1 MSKNKR
7 SDSTK
12 YRHSIRR
19 QFTAAFVTVVVLTVT
34 LCIVANS
41 ILLEKIYMRNKEK
54 ALRNAYSEIYTA
66 AYAGDLKEEN
76 FTASLQR
83 FAIKNNVSI
92 MIITSLYEPVTVYS
106 NESIED
112 LLIDIRGSIRGTD
125 PFKEIIEQ
133 SDDYI
138 IALKD
143 VSQTK
148 TEYIEMIGNLE
159 GVCMFLMRTPVE
171 SIKESTALANRVL
184 IYVGLISLLLS
195 FVFIFFFSRRIT
207 KPVLE
212 LADLSKRMTGLDFD
226 ARYEGNTDSEIGLLG
241 NNMNVLSDTI
251 KDNISRLKSA
261 NIELKNDNEKR
272 EQIDEMRKEFIS
284 NVSHEF
290 KTPIALI
297 MGYAEGLK
305 EGIDDKNDRDY
316 YCDVIADEAENLNR
330 MVKKLLDLNR
340 IEFGRETVS
349 MDRFDVVSFLQNAVS
364 PYNVIAEKNDIK
376 LGVSTGAPL
385 YVWAD
390 EVLTKEALDN
400 YLTNALDHAE
410 SEGQKRIDV
419 YLEMQENKVKVCVYN
434 TGKHIP
440 EDSLER
446 IWDKF
451 YKVDKART
459 RKYGG
464 SGVGLSIVK
473 AVTDAMGQE
482 CGVSNVENGV
492 VFWFTLETAKPVS
505 EEK

>member
-1 MSKNKR
+1 MSRLKKN
-7 SDSTK
+7 DQTK

-19 QFTAAFVTVVVLTVT
+19 QFTAAFVTVVVITVA

-54 ALRNAYSEIYTA
+54 ALRSAYNEIYTA
-66 AYAGDLKEEN
+66 AYKGELQEET
-76 FTASLQR
+76 FTESLQR

-92 MIITSLYEPVTVYS
+92 MIITSLFEPVTVYS
-106 NESIED
+106 NESVED
-112 LLIDIRGSIRGTD
+112 LLSDIRGSIRGTD
-125 PFKEIIEQ
+125 PFKEVIEQ
-133 SDDYI
+133 TDDYI
-138 IALKD
+138 IVLKD
-143 VSQTK
+143 VSK
-148 TEYIEMIGNLE
+148 NNTEYIEMIGNLE

-184 IYVGLISLLLS
+184 IYVGIISLLLS
-195 FVFIFFFSRRIT
+195 LVFIFFFSRRIT

-212 LADLSKRMTGLDFD
+212 LADLSKRMTGLDFE

-305 EGIDDKNDRDY
+305 EGIDDKEDRDY

-349 MDRFDVVSFLQNAVS
+349 MERFDVVSFLRNAVD
-364 PYNVIAEKNDIK
+364 PYDVIAQKNDIK
-376 LGVSTGAPL
+376 IGVAPMAPL

-390 EVLTKEALDN
+390 EVLTKEAFDN

-419 YLEMQENKVKVCVYN
+419 YLEMQENNVKVCVYN

-440 EDSLER
+440 EESLDR

-505 EEK
+505 EE

>member
-1 MSKNKR
+1 MSRLKKN
-7 SDSTK
+7 DQTK

-19 QFTAAFVTVVVLTVT
+19 QFTAAFVTVVVITVA

-376 LGVSTGAPL
+376 LGVATGVPL

-390 EVLTKEALDN
+390 EVLTKEALDK
-400 YLTNALDHAE
+400 YLKNALDHAE
-410 SEGQKRIDV
+410 REGKKE
-419 YLEMQENKVKVCVYN
+419 L
-434 TGKHIP
+434 T
-440 EDSLER
+440 
-446 IWDKF
+446 
-451 YKVDKART
+451 
-459 RKYGG
+459 
-464 SGVGLSIVK
+464 
-473 AVTDAMGQE
+473 
-482 CGVSNVENGV
+482 
-492 VFWFTLETAKPVS
+492 FTLKC
-505 EEK
+505 KKIR

>member
-1 MSKNKR
+1 MSRVKKHGQ
-7 SDSTK
+7 TK
-12 YRHSIRR
+12 YRHSLRR
-19 QFTAAFVTVVVLTVT
+19 QFSAACITVVVLTVT

-41 ILLEKIYMRNKEK
+41 ILLEKIYVRNKEK
-54 ALRNAYSEIYTA
+54 ALINAYKEIYTA
-66 AYAGDLKEEN
+66 AYNADLQEEN
-76 FTASLQR
+76 FTSSLQS

-106 NESIED
+106 NEPVED
-112 LLIDIRGSIRGTD
+112 LLRDIRGSLRGTD
-125 PFKEIIEQ
+125 PFKKIIDQTDE
-133 SDDYI
+133 YI
-138 IALKD
+138 MVLKD
-143 VSQTK
+143 VPQNK

-195 FVFIFFFSRRIT
+195 LMFIFFFSKKIT

-226 ARYEGNTDSEIGLLG
+226 ARYEGRSDSEIGLLG
-241 NNMNVLSDTI
+241 NNMNMLSDTI

-261 NIELKNDNEKR
+261 NIELKKDNEKR

-305 EGIDDKNDRDY
+305 EGIDDENDRDY
-316 YCDVIADEAENLNR
+316 YCDVIADEADNLNQ

-349 MDRFDVVSFLQNAVS
+349 MERFDVVSFLQNAVS
-364 PYNVIAEKNDIK
+364 PYTVIAEKSDIK
-376 LGVSTGAPL
+376 IGVAPMAPL

-390 EVLTKEALDN
+390 EVLAKEAFDN

-410 SEGQKRIDV
+410 SESQKRIDV

-440 EDSLER
+440 EDSIER

>member
-7 SDSTK
+7 SDPTK

-54 ALRNAYSEIYTA
+54 ALRNAYNEIYTA

-92 MIITSLYEPVTVYS
+92 MIITSLYEPVTVYA
-106 NESIED
+106 NESVED
-112 LLIDIRGSIRGTD
+112 LLMDIRGSIRGTD

>member
-1 MSKNKR
+1 MSRLKKN
-7 SDSTK
+7 DQTK

-19 QFTAAFVTVVVLTVT
+19 QFTAAFVTVVVITVA

-54 ALRNAYSEIYTA
+54 ALRSAYNEIYTA
-66 AYAGDLKEEN
+66 AYKGELQEET
-76 FTASLQR
+76 FTESLQR

-92 MIITSLYEPVTVYS
+92 MIITSLFEPVTVYS
-106 NESIED
+106 NESVED
-112 LLIDIRGSIRGTD
+112 LLSDIRGSIRGTD
-125 PFKEIIEQ
+125 PFKEVIEQ
-133 SDDYI
+133 TDDYI
-138 IALKD
+138 IVLKD
-143 VSQTK
+143 VSK
-148 TEYIEMIGNLE
+148 NNTEYIEMIGNLE

-184 IYVGLISLLLS
+184 IYVGIISLLLS
-195 FVFIFFFSRRIT
+195 LVFIFFFSRRIT

-212 LADLSKRMTGLDFD
+212 LADLSKRMTGLDFE

-305 EGIDDKNDRDY
+305 EGIDDKEDRDY

-349 MDRFDVVSFLQNAVS
+349 MERFDVVSFLRNAVD
-364 PYNVIAEKNDIK
+364 PYDVIAQKNDIK
-376 LGVSTGAPL
+376 IGVAPMAPL

-390 EVLTKEALDN
+390 EVLTKEAFDN

-440 EDSLER
+440 EESLER

-505 EEK
+505 EE